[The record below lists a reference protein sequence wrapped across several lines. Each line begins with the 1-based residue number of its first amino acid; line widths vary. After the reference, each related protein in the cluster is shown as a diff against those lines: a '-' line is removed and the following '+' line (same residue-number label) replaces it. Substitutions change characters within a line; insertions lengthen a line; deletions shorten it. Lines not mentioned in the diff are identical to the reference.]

1 MKKSVLILGAGSGTR
16 MNNKLPKQYILIK
29 DKPIIFHTIEK
40 FGHFD
45 EIVVVINKNHIS
57 LFEKYLNDN
66 RHKNKIKLVFGGK
79 TRIESVRKGLK
90 YVDEN
95 SNVAIHDAVRPLIS
109 KAMIDKLISS
119 VKNNCIVPGAK
130 LKDSARVFEN
140 GKAVYINR
148 EKIIKIQ
155 TPQCFYAKD
164 IKEAYSNLEDF
175 SLTDDASVFEMNG
188 GKIEVIEGEE
198 FNIKVTTPFDLEIVK
213 INYEKL

>member
-57 LFEKYLNDN
+57 FFEKHLNDN
-66 RHKNKIKLVFGGK
+66 KYKSKIKLVFGGK
-79 TRIESVRKGLK
+79 TRIESVRNGLK
-90 YVDEN
+90 YIEEN

-119 VKNNCIVPGAK
+119 VKNNCIVPATK
-130 LKDSARVFEN
+130 LKDSARFFEN
-140 GKAVYINR
+140 GKAVSINR

-164 IKEAYSNLEDF
+164 IKEAYSNLQDF
-175 SLTDDASVFEMNG
+175 SLTDGASVFEMNG
-188 GKIEVIEGEE
+188 GEIEVIEGEE
-198 FNIKVTTPFDLEIVK
+198 YNIKVTTPFDLEIVK

>member
-1 MKKSVLILGAGSGTR
+1 MKKTVLILGAGSGTR

-45 EIVVVINKNHIS
+45 EIVVVVNKNHIS
-57 LFEKYLNDN
+57 LFEKHLNDN

-79 TRIESVRKGLK
+79 TRIESVRNGLK

>member
-1 MKKSVLILGAGSGTR
+1 MKKVVLILGAGSGTR
-16 MNNKLPKQYILIK
+16 MNMKLPKQYILIK

-45 EIVVVINKNHIS
+45 EIIVVINKNHIS
-57 LFEKYLNDN
+57 FFKEYINDSKY
-66 RHKNKIKLVFGGK
+66 RNKIKLVFGGK
-79 TRIESVRKGLK
+79 TRIESVRNGLK
-90 YVDEN
+90 YIDEN

-109 KAMIDKLISS
+109 KAMINKMITS
-119 VKNNCIVPGAK
+119 VKNNCIVPGIK
-130 LKDSARVFEN
+130 LKDSARVYKN
-140 GKAVYINR
+140 GEAVYINR

-164 IKEAYSNLEDF
+164 IKEAYSNLQDF

-198 FNIKVTTPFDLEIVK
+198 YNIKVTTPFDLEIVK
-213 INYEKL
+213 LNYEKL

>member
-29 DKPIIFHTIEK
+29 DKPIIFYTIEK

-45 EIVVVINKNHIS
+45 EIVVVINKNHVS
-57 LFEKYLNDN
+57 FFEKHLNDN
-66 RHKNKIKLVFGGK
+66 EHKNKIKLVFGGK
-79 TRIESVRKGLK
+79 TRIESVRNGLK
-90 YVDEN
+90 YIDEN

-119 VKNNCIVPGAK
+119 VKNNCIVPATK
-130 LKDSARVFEN
+130 LKDSARFFED
-140 GKAVYINR
+140 GKAVSINR

-164 IKEAYSNLEDF
+164 IKEAYSNLQDF

-198 FNIKVTTPFDLEIVK
+198 YNIKVTTPFDLEIVK

>member
-1 MKKSVLILGAGSGTR
+1 MKKSVLILGAGSGSR

-57 LFEKYLNDN
+57 LFEKHLNDN

-79 TRIESVRKGLK
+79 TRIESVRNGLK

>member
-57 LFEKYLNDN
+57 FFEKHLNDN
-66 RHKNKIKLVFGGK
+66 KYKSKIKLVFGGK
-79 TRIESVRKGLK
+79 TRIESVRNGLK
-90 YVDEN
+90 YIEEN

-119 VKNNCIVPGAK
+119 VKNNCIVPATK
-130 LKDSARVFEN
+130 LKDSARFFEN
-140 GKAVYINR
+140 GKAVSINR

-164 IKEAYSNLEDF
+164 IKEAYSNLQDF

-188 GKIEVIEGEE
+188 GEIEVIEGEE
-198 FNIKVTTPFDLEIVK
+198 YNIKVTTPFDLEIVK

>member
-16 MNNKLPKQYILIK
+16 MNSELPKQYILIK

-40 FGHFD
+40 FSHFD
-45 EIVVVINKNHIS
+45 EIIVVINKNHTS
-57 LFEKYLNDN
+57 FFEKHLNDN

-79 TRIESVRKGLK
+79 TRIESVLNGLK
-90 YVDEN
+90 YIDEN

-109 KAMIDKLISS
+109 KVMINKLISS
-119 VKNNCIVPGAK
+119 VKNNCVVPGIK

-140 GKAVYINR
+140 GKAISINR

-155 TPQCFYAKD
+155 TPQCFHAKD
-164 IKEAYSNLEDF
+164 IKDAYSNLQDF

-188 GKIEVIEGEE
+188 GKIEVVEGEE
-198 FNIKVTTPFDLEIVK
+198 YNIKVTTPLDLEIVK

>member
-57 LFEKYLNDN
+57 LFEKHLNDN

-79 TRIESVRKGLK
+79 TRIESVRNGLK

>member
-16 MNNKLPKQYILIK
+16 MNSKLPKQYILIK

>member
-1 MKKSVLILGAGSGTR
+1 VKKSVLILGAGSGTR

-45 EIVVVINKNHIS
+45 EIVVVINKNHLS
-57 LFEKYLNDN
+57 LFEKHLNDN

-79 TRIESVRKGLK
+79 TRIESVRNGLK

-119 VKNNCIVPGAK
+119 VKNNCIVPGTK

-188 GKIEVIEGEE
+188 GKIEVIEGED

>member
-1 MKKSVLILGAGSGTR
+1 VKKSVLILGAGSGSR

-57 LFEKYLNDN
+57 LFEKHLNDN

-79 TRIESVRKGLK
+79 TRIESVRNGLK